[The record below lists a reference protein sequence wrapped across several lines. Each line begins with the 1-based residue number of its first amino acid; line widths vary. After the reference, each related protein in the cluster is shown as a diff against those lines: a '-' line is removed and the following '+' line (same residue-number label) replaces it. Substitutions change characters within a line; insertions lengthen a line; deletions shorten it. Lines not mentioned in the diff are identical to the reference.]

1 MNNKKDDAKE
11 KKQSNQ
17 LAQPHDATF
26 KKLFGEIEIA
36 KDVIEK
42 NLPKEV
48 LDQLDMD
55 TLKKLDGSFI
65 NEKLEETFSDILYGV
80 EIDGKDAYVSL
91 LFEHKSYI
99 DKQGIFQVA
108 GYVIDAWRKMVE
120 ENKKELPII
129 IPIIVYHGR
138 PSWNYKKDMRD
149 MIPDFDLLP
158 VYLKEMLPVLRHE
171 FIDIGEHSE
180 EDIMEYEPLTRIVL
194 RSFKYIYYDK
204 DILVEMFIIS
214 VDEIQYAVSEELFNR
229 IINTLLLYYSSANKE
244 ISEKDIVR
252 KIQELNGKGGEIMT
266 VLERR
271 EEKGREE
278 ERSEIVKG
286 LIKEGAETELIAK
299 VTKMSR
305 EKVEEIR
312 KGMDTK

>member
-129 IPIIVYHGR
+129 IPIIVYQGR
-138 PSWNYKKDMRD
+138 DRK
-149 MIPDFDLLP
+149 
-158 VYLKEMLPVLRHE
+158 
-171 FIDIGEHSE
+171 
-180 EDIMEYEPLTRIVL
+180 
-194 RSFKYIYYDK
+194 
-204 DILVEMFIIS
+204 S
-214 VDEIQYAVSEELFNR
+214 VV
-229 IINTLLLYYSSANKE
+229 
-244 ISEKDIVR
+244 
-252 KIQELNGKGGEIMT
+252 
-266 VLERR
+266 
-271 EEKGREE
+271 
-278 ERSEIVKG
+278 
-286 LIKEGAETELIAK
+286 
-299 VTKMSR
+299 
-305 EKVEEIR
+305 
-312 KGMDTK
+312 